1 MPFDEILRRS
11 VDSLVNDLSS
21 AVQAEREDAAM
32 RARDAADATAAAA
45 LAQAQTAAEQRGL
58 AAGREEGLTEGRRQ
72 GFNQGRQEGYEA
84 GKRDGLKAGKD
95 AGFENGK
102 AEGYRAGKDDGFR
115 AGKDEGFAAGKDE
128 GYRAGKEQSYSAGR
142 SENGTEGDAAD
153 RATGERLAEAL
164 RAIDRARSLSEIL
177 DTLASGA
184 GREAPRAAVLLVRD
198 SKLVGWRFVGFGA
211 ALERG
216 TAFERPL
223 TESGIIG
230 EAVRSEAAI
239 GGENSSSP
247 PPPPFAEASADCE
260 RVAIPIAIGGEVI
273 AALYADRGGAD
284 RDTRPARFA
293 WRSALEM
300 LASHAGRALEAV
312 TAFRTAQLMT
322 EAAGAPKPHGSPAS
336 SEGEHAAR
344 RYARLLVS
352 EIKLYHGAEVAAG
365 RRERDLGR
373 RLGGEITRARALYD
387 QRASSHGPGTADYF
401 EEELV
406 RTLADGDAGLL

>member
-21 AVQAEREDAAM
+21 AVQAEREDAAK
-32 RARDAADATAAAA
+32 RARDAAEATAAAA

-84 GKRDGLKAGKD
+84 GKRDGLKAGND

-128 GYRAGKEQSYSAGR
+128 GYRAGKEQGYSAGR

-177 DTLASGA
+177 DTLASCA

-198 SKLVGWRFVGFGA
+198 STLVGWRFVGFGA
-211 ALERG
+211 ALEQG
-216 TAFERPL
+216 TAFETPL

-230 EAVRSEAAI
+230 EAVRSEAAV
-239 GGENSSSP
+239 GGESSSAS

-260 RVAIPIAIGGEVI
+260 RVAIPIAVGGEVI
-273 AALYADRGGAD
+273 AALYADRGAAD
-284 RDTRPARFA
+284 RDARPARFA

-300 LASHAGRALEAV
+300 LASHAARALEAV

-322 EAAGAPKPHGSPAS
+322 EAAPKPQGSPAS

>member
-11 VDSLVNDLSS
+11 IDSLVNDLGS
-21 AVQAEREDAAM
+21 AVQAEREDAAK

-45 LAQAQTAAEQRGL
+45 LAQAKTAAEKKGL

-84 GKRDGLKAGKD
+84 GKRDGFQAGKE
-95 AGFENGK
+95 AGFEAGK
-102 AEGYRAGKDDGFR
+102 AEGYR
-115 AGKDEGFAAGKDE
+115 AGKDE
-128 GYRAGKEQSYSAGR
+128 GYRAGKEHGYSAGK
-142 SENGTEGDAAD
+142 SESGTQGDAAD
-153 RATGERLAEAL
+153 LATGDRLAGAMRE
-164 RAIDRARSLSEIL
+164 IDRARSLSEIL
-177 DTLASGA
+177 DTLASCA

-211 ALERG
+211 AFERG
-216 TAFERPL
+216 AAFETPL
-223 TESGIIG
+223 AESGIIG
-230 EAVRSEAAI
+230 EAVQSAAAV
-239 GGENSSSP
+239 GGETSSAAT
-247 PPPPFAEASADCE
+247 PPPFAEASAECE
-260 RVAIPIAIGGEVI
+260 RLAIPIAIGGEVI
-273 AALYADRGGAD
+273 AALYADRGAAD
-284 RDTRPARFA
+284 RDGRPAPFA

-300 LASHAGRALEAV
+300 LASHAARALEAV

-322 EAAGAPKPHGSPAS
+322 ETAAAHKPSGSPVS
-336 SEGEHAAR
+336 TEGDHAAR

-352 EIKLYHGAEVAAG
+352 EIKLYHGADVAAG
-365 RRERDLGR
+365 RRERDLAT

-406 RTLADGDAGLL
+406 RTLADGDASLL

>member
-11 VDSLVNDLSS
+11 IDSLINDLGS
-21 AVQAEREDAAM
+21 AVQAEREDAAK
-32 RARDAADATAAAA
+32 RARDAAEATAAAA
-45 LAQAQTAAEQRGL
+45 LAQAKTAAERRGI

-84 GKRDGLKAGKD
+84 GKREGFQAGKD

-102 AEGYRAGKDDGFR
+102 AEGFR

-128 GYRAGKEQSYSAGR
+128 GYRVGKEHGYSAGR
-142 SENGTEGDAAD
+142 NESGTEGDAAD
-153 RATGERLAEAL
+153 LKTGERLAEAL

-177 DTLASGA
+177 DTLASCA
-184 GREAPRAAVLLVRD
+184 GREASRAAVLLVRD

-211 ALERG
+211 ALEQG
-216 TAFERPL
+216 TAFEAPL

-239 GGENSSSP
+239 GGESSSAAS
-247 PPPPFAEASADCE
+247 PPPFAEASADCE
-260 RVAIPIAIGGEVI
+260 RLAIPIAIGGQVI
-273 AALYADRGGAD
+273 AALYADRGAAD
-284 RDTRPARFA
+284 REARPPRFA
-293 WRSALEM
+293 WRSAVEM
-300 LASHAGRALEAV
+300 LASHAARALEAV

-322 EAAGAPKPHGSPAS
+322 EAAGAPKPSGSPAS

-365 RRERDLGR
+365 RRERDLAT
-373 RLGGEITRARALYD
+373 RLGGEITRARALYE
-387 QRASSHGPGTADYF
+387 QRAASHRPGTADYF

-406 RTLADGDAGLL
+406 RTLADGDASLL